1 MKTKVI
7 KYDKSGNKVVNAF
20 LELEPVA
27 ENVFKAFYQPAD
39 YGGPSQDLFTVVLR
53 INEVYFSIGNT
64 SRVYLEC
71 DENCKRLAE
80 RCRTWIQDVMESVA
94 RHDYIRL
101 LEIRVFEM
109 LGMDTSPL
117 WQSREIA
124 ENCRK
129 EEARLREEKA
139 REERIRREK
148 EHDEMLDEQKRRFLA
163 GEKIQPEH
171 FLELAKRDGFEIHI
185 RTKGTFAKSVRMF
198 DKWGTIYYI
207 KAKSQRKPDLTGCQN
222 AIEGYL
228 KLLLSERIEQRLME
242 CGVSSDL
249 WGQVSD
255 SYKERIVSIGL
266 YMKPLSS
273 ERNCILNEVACKL
286 ADLTLIKK
294 YGIAIE
300 DMCNENGKFVE
311 PYQEEFNSLY
321 DRIENA
327 LTDN

>member
-1 MKTKVI
+1 MKTKII
-7 KYDKSGNKVVNAF
+7 KYDKSGNKIVNAF

-27 ENVFKAFYQPAD
+27 ENVFKAFYQPAE
-39 YGGPSQDLFTVVLR
+39 YGGSSQDLFTVVFR

-64 SRVYLEC
+64 SRVYIEC

-124 ENCRK
+124 ENRRK
-129 EEARLREEKA
+129 EEDRLREEKA

-148 EHDEMLDEQKRRFLA
+148 EHDEMLDEQKSRFLA
-163 GEKIQPEH
+163 GKKIQPEH

-185 RTKGTFAKSVRMF
+185 RTKGTFAKSVRML
-198 DKWGTIYYI
+198 DKNGTIHYV
-207 KAKSQRKPDLTGCQN
+207 KAKGQRKPDFTGCQK
-222 AIEGYL
+222 AIKDYL
-228 KLLLSERIEQRLME
+228 RLLLSERIEQRLME
-242 CGVSSDL
+242 CDVSSDL
-249 WGQVSD
+249 WKQVSD
-255 SYKERIVSIGL
+255 SHKRIIIPIGL
-266 YMKPLSS
+266 YIEPS
-273 ERNCILNEVACKL
+273 ERSSILNEVACKL
-286 ADLTLIKK
+286 ADLTLVKK
-294 YGIAIE
+294 HGIPLE
-300 DMCNENGKFVE
+300 DMCNENGEFVE

>member
-1 MKTKVI
+1 MNTKII
-7 KYDKSGNKVVNAF
+7 KYDKSGNKIVNAF
-20 LELEPVA
+20 LELEPVD
-27 ENVFKAFYQPAD
+27 ENVFKAFYQPAE
-39 YGGPSQDLFTVVLR
+39 YGGSSQDLFTVVFR

-64 SRVYLEC
+64 SRVYIEC

-124 ENCRK
+124 ENRRK
-129 EEARLREEKA
+129 EEVRLREEKA

-185 RTKGTFAKSVRMF
+185 RTKGTFAKSVRML
-198 DKWGTIYYI
+198 DKKGTIHYV
-207 KAKSQRKPDLTGCQN
+207 KAKGQRKPDFTGCQK
-222 AIEGYL
+222 AIEDYL
-228 KLLLSERIEQRLME
+228 RLLLSERIEQRLME

-249 WGQVSD
+249 WEQVNGSH
-255 SYKERIVSIGL
+255 KRIIIPIGL
-266 YMKPLSS
+266 YIEPS
-273 ERNCILNEVACKL
+273 ERSSILNEVACKL
-286 ADLTLIKK
+286 ADLTLVKK
-294 YGIAIE
+294 HGIPLE
-300 DMCNENGKFVE
+300 DMCNENGEFVE